1 MVLTLESNKSSNI
14 TSITNVR
21 KKKPL
26 TKKQKS
32 VMKEKM
38 QAKRAALTPEQQAT
52 ENALRRAKH
61 AALTPEQQATENA
74 LRRAKHAALTPE
86 QKATENALRR
96 AKHAALTPEQKA
108 TENAKRRAKRDALTP
123 EQKATA
129 KRYENAKR
137 RAKCAALTPEQKA
150 TENAKRR
157 SKHAENMKKPGPSI
171 KLQERQQKQKM
182 REKHAEAKISQ
193 RANFN
198 MTSLPEDTSPL
209 FYEFENCPEA
219 SALLYHLN
227 SGHEEFNK
235 TDSFLEEALHSDSSV
250 LDEIKLDEIRKEI
263 FDQILSDEELAVL
276 LQKYV
281 CYQGRS
287 MKNQIHHC
295 QGLPDSVDPHQ
306 LVCGMC
312 GIRCIQGRYGKSC
325 SIIALEDLPEMI
337 QFSEEELHEHEEMKN
352 IEPLEIPID
361 SIGNTRHVEL
371 HKLKSCYES
380 FILGKTFHL
389 HPEFVHL
396 GEVEICPVT
405 SQTHAKE
412 HTVLCHGCKNWVDS
426 QKKFDSNDDD
436 SIADSCSTIE
446 MDDDESE
453 CTDGDETKTKIQK
466 KNFPPDTSIAH
477 GMDFGNA
484 S

>member
-157 SKHAENMKKPGPSI
+157 SKRAENMKKPGPSI

-263 FDQILSDEELAVL
+263 FDQFLSDEELAVL

-287 MKNQIHHC
+287 MKNQIQHC

-352 IEPLEIPID
+352 IEPLEIQSLPLPFLTWPFPCSLHFEPNAPTLHQSHHLLSSCGLSETSTCRIFRAC
-361 SIGNTRHVEL
+361 SSPPPHCPCSNQLESCNT
-371 HKLKSCYES
+371 
-380 FILGKTFHL
+380 
-389 HPEFVHL
+389 
-396 GEVEICPVT
+396 CP
-405 SQTHAKE
+405 
-412 HTVLCHGCKNWVDS
+412 
-426 QKKFDSNDDD
+426 
-436 SIADSCSTIE
+436 IADAA
-446 MDDDESE
+446 
-453 CTDGDETKTKIQK
+453 
-466 KNFPPDTSIAH
+466 PPPL
-477 GMDFGNA
+477 
-484 S
+484 